1 MHERSRVRRC
11 GAAGSVPGRFIASPA
26 LIASPRS
33 LPGPVRI
40 FTRNL
45 PRTPPPLSPR
55 SLNPLIAGACLA
67 TLVALGAVPT
77 AALAQAGGEI
87 AERRSDLDELKQR
100 IRELQDEM
108 AKAEAERSTAQKAL
122 VESER
127 AVSRAVRELGRIEGE
142 RKGAEKQLAVLEGEQ
157 RETAARIDA
166 RRGELA
172 DWVRRHYVHGA
183 ADGVAPLLSARDP
196 NQLVRDAHYL
206 EHLGR
211 ARLEL
216 IEGLRTDLA
225 ETRRR
230 ADEIVQRRD
239 RLATLEREQRGRQ
252 QQLQTEQSRRK
263 VALAEVNRE
272 LKAKKTEVD
281 ALQQDEQRLGKLIE
295 TLARR
300 ARLAAAREA
309 ARREAEQRE
318 AERRAAAQREAERRQ
333 AAQREAERLAALA
346 ARARAEQ
353 EPRGETAARAEPAP
367 RVDPP
372 RAEEPP
378 PARVERAQ
386 RPEPVVGEV
395 RDAAGATPTGVRF
408 NQLRG
413 QLRFPVRGELVGR
426 FGAPRAEGGTTWKG
440 VFIRAGNGAEVRAV
454 AGGEV
459 VFSDWLRGYG
469 NLIIVDHGSDYLSIY
484 GNNDALLREEGDRVG
499 GGEPIASVGS
509 GGVGNDSGLYFEI
522 RHQGQAL
529 NPMQWMRL
537 D

>member
-1 MHERSRVRRC
+1 M
-11 GAAGSVPGRFIASPA
+11 
-26 LIASPRS
+26 SPRS
-33 LPGPVRI
+33 LK
-40 FTRNL
+40 
-45 PRTPPPLSPR
+45 
-55 SLNPLIAGACLA
+55 PLIAS
-67 TLVALGAVPT
+67 VYI
-77 AALAQAGGEI
+77 AALAALVVAPGQASAQAGGEI

-100 IRELQDEM
+100 IRELQEEM
-108 AKAEAERSTAQKAL
+108 AKAEADRSSAQKAL

-127 AVSRAVRELGRIEGE
+127 SVSRAVRELARIEGE
-142 RKGAEKQLAVLEGEQ
+142 RRSAERQLAVLEGEQ

-196 NQLVRDAHYL
+196 NQLARDAHYL

-211 ARLEL
+211 ARLGL
-216 IEGLRTDLA
+216 IEGLRADLA

-230 ADEIVQRRD
+230 ADEIVERRD
-239 RLATLEREQRGRQ
+239 RLAALEGEQRGRQ

-263 VALAEVNRE
+263 AALAEVSRE

-318 AERRAAAQREAERRQ
+318 AARREAAQREAERR
-333 AAQREAERLAALA
+333 AALA
-346 ARARAEQ
+346 ARARAEHEQ
-353 EPRGETAARAEPAP
+353 RGETTARAEPAP
-367 RVDPP
+367 RV
-372 RAEEPP
+372 EEPP
-378 PARVERAQ
+378 PPRVERAQ
-386 RPEPVVGEV
+386 RPEPVVGEI
-395 RDAAGATPTGVRF
+395 RDAATATPTGVRF

-440 VFIRAGNGAEVRAV
+440 VFIRAGNGAEVRSV

-469 NLIIVDHGSDYLSIY
+469 NLIIVDHGSDYLTIY
-484 GNNDALLREEGDRVG
+484 GNNDSLLKEVGDRVG

-509 GGVGNDSGLYFEI
+509 AGVGNDSGLYFEI
-522 RHQGQAL
+522 RHQGQPL
-529 NPMQWMRL
+529 DPMQWMRL
-537 D
+537 N